1 LSPAG
6 PATAEETGAVPS
18 PGAQESSSV
27 WRNRSPR
34 SSWRPAL
41 GREASLAVQ
50 PSRTW
55 DHRLDASSGRPVDS
69 AGALIAASVRAYGS
83 CVGHPA
89 PVQTIRLWIDG
100 EMGEFAM
107 M

>member
-1 LSPAG
+1 M
-6 PATAEETGAVPS
+6 
-18 PGAQESSSV
+18 
-27 WRNRSPR
+27 
-34 SSWRPAL
+34 
-41 GREASLAVQ
+41 
-50 PSRTW
+50 
-55 DHRLDASSGRPVDS
+55 DS